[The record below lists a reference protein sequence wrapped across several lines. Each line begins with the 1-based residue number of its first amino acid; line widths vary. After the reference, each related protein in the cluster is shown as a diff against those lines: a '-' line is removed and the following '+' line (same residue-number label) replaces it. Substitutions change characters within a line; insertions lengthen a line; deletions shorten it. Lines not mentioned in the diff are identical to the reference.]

1 LQQVS
6 ECKRRNSLLSFL
18 EFAQSYM
25 DVKWPHAAAK
35 TRASTVDALATAG
48 AAFVRDAA
56 GRPEV
61 RELRRMLL
69 RNLLP
74 PTTRMDELL
83 ADDRQVAEWLV
94 RESRPRQACPSC

>member
-18 EFAQSYM
+18 EFA
-25 DVKWPHAAAK
+25 
-35 TRASTVDALATAG
+35 DALATAG